1 MVYGILGCPH
11 FKAYEDSSHLQ
22 NHYPQRDLSLPQ
34 VMRDIICCGHQK
46 IAHKG
51 AAELK
56 DISGAVEDGGH
67 VQKDEAS
74 PAPNEIIQV

>member
-1 MVYGILGCPH
+1 MSI
-11 FKAYEDSSHLQ
+11 
-22 NHYPQRDLSLPQ
+22 PQ
-34 VMRDIICCGHQK
+34 VMQDIICCGHQK

-67 VQKDEAS
+67 VHKDEAS